1 MAYRPR
7 PPERLVIKA
16 DEVAAILG
24 YRGRDGFSRERR
36 LRLEAAGFPRKVPGL
51 NGWSRPAIER
61 WLEANGD
68 PEKIALP
75 EAANRPTRLER
86 RFAS

>member
-24 YRGRDGFSRERR
+24 YRGRDGFSNRR
-36 LRLEAAGFPRKVPGL
+36 RALEAAGFPRKVPGL

-68 PEKIALP
+68 LERIAPP
-75 EAANRPTRLER
+75 EAANGPTRLEK